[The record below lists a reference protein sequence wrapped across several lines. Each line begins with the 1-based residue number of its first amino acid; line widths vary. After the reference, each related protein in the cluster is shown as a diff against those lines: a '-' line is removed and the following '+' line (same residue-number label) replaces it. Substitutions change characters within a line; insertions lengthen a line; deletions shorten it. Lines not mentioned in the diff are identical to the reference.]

1 MSATRVYKLT
11 TTRVT
16 KVLTDAGFTQS
27 HTYGQ
32 RIKQMSAGF
41 IGRPGVAVFT
51 VEVMHSTHSDRFIE
65 SDREEI
71 ETMLGRY
78 AEPIDGAGYVTRIQ
92 HSSYGTRLVVSPP
105 PAKEDGQ

>member
-41 IGRPGVAVFT
+41 IVRPGVAASSSPIARRLRPCSAAT
-51 VEVMHSTHSDRFIE
+51 PSPST
-65 SDREEI
+65 
-71 ETMLGRY
+71 
-78 AEPIDGAGYVTRIQ
+78 EPVT
-92 HSSYGTRLVVSPP
+92 
-105 PAKEDGQ
+105 